1 MWPLEVV
8 ELRQLCTLG
17 KVECDRI
24 GELEEF
30 SCQRNLFLGG
40 EGFEGVAGCFRRKA
54 ICGCCL
60 LLLFL
65 G

>member
-17 KVECDRI
+17 KVECYRI

-40 EGFEGVAGCFRRKA
+40 EGFEGGSW
-54 ICGCCL
+54 
-60 LLLFL
+60 LF
-65 G
+65 